1 VKLIAMHAPTKI
13 ATVECPCRG
22 QTIIPT
28 FGATEEKPARG
39 RCPRCGTLLRY
50 PNELET

>member
-1 VKLIAMHAPTKI
+1 MHAPTKI
-13 ATVECPCRG
+13 ATVECSCGG

-39 RCPRCGTLLRY
+39 RCPLCGTYMLY
-50 PNELET
+50 PTELEK